1 MKISNAI
8 VRVAIFSGVCIAVL
22 FVSMAGGMAWG
33 TFDAGCMAFSTIFA
47 ATVAASIPLK
57 F

>member
-1 MKISNAI
+1 MKVSNAI
-8 VRVAIFSGVCIAVL
+8 VRVAIFSGVCIAGI

-33 TFDAGCMAFSTIFA
+33 TVDAGMMAFSTIFA
-47 ATVAASIPLK
+47 AAVCAFAPFK

>member
-1 MKISNAI
+1 MKVSNAI
-8 VRVAIFSGVCIAVL
+8 VRVAIFSGVCIAGV

-33 TFDAGCMAFSTIFA
+33 TFDAGMMAFSTIFA
-47 ATVAASIPLK
+47 AAVAASVPLK

>member
-1 MKISNAI
+1 MKVSNAI
-8 VRVAIFSGVCIAVL
+8 VRVAIFSGVCIAGI

-33 TFDAGCMAFSTIFA
+33 TFDAGMMAFSTIFA
-47 ATVAASIPLK
+47 AAVCAFAPFK